1 MSIRHWRVM
10 VTAASAALV
19 AVGLLAGCGTSSGS
33 SAGSGASGVLTVNT
47 GSTGAFVDDFNPF
60 SPNVQDATNGM
71 IYEPLYY
78 FNTVKTGQVNPWL
91 ATGYTWSNSGK
102 TLDFQLRHGVTWT
115 DGQPFTSDDV
125 VYTLDLA
132 KNNTALNKYALPLAD
147 VKANG
152 RFGVT
157 VTFTKPAYSD
167 FYYLA
172 GKTMML
178 PKHIW
183 SRIANPTTT
192 LNTKPVGTGA
202 FVLAKFA
209 NQVFELTANPH
220 YYLPGMPKF
229 TTVRFLAFNGN
240 DSADAAIES
249 GQLDWAGSFI
259 PNIQKTYLGRNPQFR
274 LSNLPLAVGFLVPN
288 MKTGPTTSLAV
299 RQAISAAINR
309 KFISQSVYS
318 GESTPTNPEAL
329 LSPNFDVVRDP
340 SLANAQLVDN
350 DPSKAKSILT
360 AAGYRLGANGMFD
373 NPNGSPLTISLKV
386 VSGYTDYVSDVQI
399 IAQEAKA
406 AGIDLTVQNESFSA
420 FTSDQD
426 TGNFQLLIDNFGY
439 TPSPYAYYD
448 ELLDSRIAQP
458 IGQSDTVGNYG
469 RYSNP
474 TVDALLSDIARQPD
488 ETTAKQDFYQIEQTV
503 ANDLPDIPLFQ
514 QQDEIEFNGG
524 QVSGFPTTANPYA
537 APAVYMQPDIGWVA
551 MRLGPTP

>member
-1 MSIRHWRVM
+1 M

-60 SPNVQDATNGM
+60 SPNVQDAANGM

-91 ATGYTWSNSGK
+91 ATAYTWSDGGR
-102 TLDFQLRHGVTWT
+102 TLNFQLRHGVTWT

-152 RFGVT
+152 KFGVT

-172 GKTMML
+172 GKTMIL

-183 SRIANPTTT
+183 SKIANPTTT
-192 LNTKPVGTGA
+192 LNAKPVGTGA
-202 FVLAKFA
+202 FVLSKFA

-229 TTVRFLAFNGN
+229 KTVRFLSFNGN
-240 DSADAAIES
+240 DSSDAAIES

-259 PNIQKTYLGRNPQFR
+259 PNIQKTYLGRDAQFR
-274 LSNLPLAVGFLVPN
+274 LSNIPLAVGFLVPN

-329 LSPNFDVVRDP
+329 LSPNFNVVRDP
-340 SLANAQLVDN
+340 SLANAKLVDN
-350 DPSKAKSILT
+350 DPGKARSILT
-360 AAGYRLGANGMFD
+360 SAGYRLGANGMFD

-406 AGIDLTVQNESFSA
+406 AGIDLAVQSESFAA

-469 RYSNP
+469 RYANP
-474 TVDALLSDIARQPD
+474 TVDALLSDIAKQPD
-488 ETTAKQDFYQIEQTV
+488 ESSAKQDFYQIEQTV
-503 ANDLPDIPLFQ
+503 AQDLPDIPLFQ

-524 QVSGFPTTANPYA
+524 QVTGFPTTANPYA